1 MVDVVTMGDAH
12 GSALRWFQG
21 FCQESPRGKGL
32 VGTGG
37 DGNAREVW
45 GWEGDT
51 AAESHGQG
59 VKKGRDAW
67 REGERKRSGSGGRNG
82 EGMDAHSADVGSRAW
97 RTKGEVW
104 GAVDAGVGWDS

>member
-45 GWEGDT
+45 GWEGGT

-67 REGERKRSGSGGRNG
+67 SEGGRGVNLEGEMGK
-82 EGMDAHSADVGSRAW
+82 EWMPTAQM
-97 RTKGEVW
+97 
-104 GAVDAGVGWDS
+104 